1 MDESR
6 RIQTAIRASVSQRN
20 YRRARDR
27 ALTQLANKYREEYLL
42 LYSQEKE
49 RDQKEGKV
57 WTDLSSSL
65 IDQPNRSSQALSSS
79 NTSSS

>member
-1 MDESR
+1 MEESR

-65 IDQPNRSSQALSSS
+65 SDQPSRSSQALSSS
-79 NTSSS
+79 DTSSS